1 MGSSRLPGK
10 VLADI
15 EGAPM
20 LELVAQRVRH
30 AAQVRTVAVATSVNP
45 SDAPIETL
53 CKHLDLVC
61 FRGSEA
67 DVLDRYYRAAQWL
80 GMDVIVRIT
89 ADCPLIDPSVMGRV
103 VDQYLVGGYDYVC
116 NTFPPTFP
124 DGLDVEAFSFDA
136 LERSWQEATW
146 SSEREHVTPYVRGH
160 PELFRLANVAHDKD
174 LSAMRWTVDCDRD
187 LEFVRSVYK
196 YAGKRVFGMAEVL
209 RVLQLH
215 PELMA
220 VNAGIERD
228 EGFRR
233 SVREDRKLR

>member
-1 MGSSRLPGK
+1 
-10 VLADI
+10 
-15 EGAPM
+15 
-20 LELVAQRVRH
+20 
-30 AAQVRTVAVATSVNP
+30 
-45 SDAPIETL
+45 
-53 CKHLDLVC
+53 
-61 FRGSEA
+61 
-67 DVLDRYYRAAQWL
+67 
-80 GMDVIVRIT
+80 
-89 ADCPLIDPSVMGRV
+89 
-103 VDQYLVGGYDYVC
+103 
-116 NTFPPTFP
+116 
-124 DGLDVEAFSFDA
+124 LDVEAFSFDA

-160 PELFRLANVAHDKD
+160 PELFRLANVAHDED